1 MRFYFFLMLFLF
13 VGSFLPA
20 QSHGADFQ
28 GEELKTGVQS
38 DFSDAHKDMGL
49 KDSKVRALPNWKWDR
64 GEWGSFS
71 CRQGRGSQGEGSKT
85 TVTTPTD
92 TILEC
97 PSDTVLVADTGQCL
111 VIFDYDRPSV
121 VDDCGQNLDS
131 VLTPVLISGLGPGGL
146 FTVGTQI
153 ELYGLPQDSCEF
165 TVTVLDEEPPV
176 AKCKDITITLDN
188 TGNTSI
194 VPLQID
200 NFSTDNCQLV
210 SVPTLSLNQTVFN
223 TSHIGVNTVWLTVI
237 DGSGNLDT
245 CQATVTVIDP
255 SVGLADA
262 FAKGRMQVFPN
273 PVRDR
278 LTLRMID
285 VKDCLKAV
293 AVRDLTGRI
302 VYIEEFPGGQCEEVE
317 IRLPMLSKGSYLLE
331 VSTRQG
337 LGRKVIVVD

>member
-1 MRFYFFLMLFLF
+1 MRFSLFLMLFLF
-13 VGSFLPA
+13 IGNLLSA
-20 QSHGADFQ
+20 QSQNESHLEL
-28 GEELKTGVQS
+28 GEGYGNQQ
-38 DFSDAHKDMGL
+38 
-49 KDSKVRALPNWKWDR
+49 DSEAASSESGGESVFVWKWDSSLFQNTLFPWEEDWHGISHSR
-64 GEWGSFS
+64 L
-71 CRQGRGSQGEGSKT
+71 T
-85 TVTTPTD
+85 TTPTD
-92 TILEC
+92 TMLEC

-111 VIFDYDRPSV
+111 VIFQYDPPSV

-131 VLTPVLISGLGPGGL
+131 VLTPVLISGLGPGGA

-165 TVTVLDEEPPV
+165 MVTVLDEEPPV
-176 AKCKDITITLDN
+176 AECKDITITLDN
-188 TGNTSI
+188 TGNISI

-210 SVPTLSLNQTVFN
+210 SVPTPSLNQTDFN

-245 CQATVTVIDP
+245 CQATVTVVDP

-262 FAKGRMQVFPN
+262 FAKGRLQVFPN

-278 LTLRMID
+278 LTLRMLD
-285 VKDCLKAV
+285 EGDCLTSMLI
-293 AVRDLTGRI
+293 RDLAGRI
-302 VYIEEFPGGQCEEVE
+302 VHKEEFLGGQCEEIE
-317 IRLPMLSKGSYLLE
+317 IQLPMLTSGSYLLE
-331 VSTRQG
+331 VSTRKG